1 MKKKEAV
8 KTVNHIGQLFFSF
21 VEEHHKTLEKEFKK
35 DKELK
40 SMTNFPTYCYLMFA
54 DTFEIFLTKNNVK

>member
-8 KTVNHIGQLFFSF
+8 KTVNEIGKLFYSF
-21 VEEHHKTLEKEFKK
+21 MEQHYKQLEKEFKK
-35 DKELK
+35 DKDIK